1 SLSSLTINTLKDLKT
16 PVKITAFFTE
26 SSLPNEPD
34 AAERRVRMQ
43 DLLDNYKI
51 HSKNLDIRLIDPLK
65 NKMLVD
71 QYQIN
76 TNGTTILESGTQKAN
91 VTTVEEE
98 DLTNAVLRVTS
109 KKETV
114 VYFLQGHGEPATT
127 DMEVGGYSS
136 IVDELKKINYN
147 IKELKDFAAKPKV
160 PEDCTVL
167 VIINPRANFLDPEIN
182 GIKEY
187 LAAGGR
193 ALILDDPQADASL
206 ANILNDYGVTRENDI
221 VVDDQNYLPTTSA
234 AVPLIVPKS
243 GTSVTKEFNF
253 AMFFPAS
260 RSLSYKEGEGNKV
273 SYTAVAESAE
283 TSWGETDKQRAE
295 FEEDKDKKGPLT
307 VGLLVTKPVE
317 GEKKRSEETR
327 LAVFGDADFVRN
339 AYVNIPGNGRILIN
353 SVAWL
358 SEQENLIHL
367 PPKNERSDVMMLSS
381 SQLKWIAILMMLI
394 LPGAVLTTGISIW
407 LRRKKL

>member
-1 SLSSLTINTLKDLKT
+1 
-16 PVKITAFFTE
+16 
-26 SSLPNEPD
+26 
-34 AAERRVRMQ
+34 
-43 DLLDNYKI
+43 
-51 HSKNLDIRLIDPLK
+51 
-65 NKMLVD
+65 
-71 QYQIN
+71 
-76 TNGTTILESGTQKAN
+76 
-91 VTTVEEE
+91 
-98 DLTNAVLRVTS
+98 
-109 KKETV
+109 
-114 VYFLQGHGEPATT
+114 
-127 DMEVGGYSS
+127 
-136 IVDELKKINYN
+136 
-147 IKELKDFAAKPKV
+147 
-160 PEDCTVL
+160 
-167 VIINPRANFLDPEIN
+167 
-182 GIKEY
+182 
-187 LAAGGR
+187 
-193 ALILDDPQADASL
+193 
-206 ANILNDYGVTRENDI
+206 
-221 VVDDQNYLPTTSA
+221 
-234 AVPLIVPKS
+234 
-243 GTSVTKEFNF
+243 
-253 AMFFPAS
+253 
-260 RSLSYKEGEGNKV
+260 KEGEGNKV